1 MPKKV
6 IQTIN
11 NVCGHA
17 IAARMANRTKLMVFI
32 YLPYTGLVLIDS
44 FLIIHFFKI
53 LFWKRFKLL

>member
-17 IAARMANRTKLMVFI
+17 KAARMANGTKFMVFTL
-32 YLPYTGLVLIDS
+32 YRLSSNRLVFDHTFYQNPILE
-44 FLIIHFFKI
+44 KI
-53 LFWKRFKLL
+53 